1 MFCKTKKFLIGQHQL
16 ILTHQ
21 HIGQGTGLGPDSLPC
36 FGLVLMSVHLGLV
49 SIHSGFGFDLVSVL
63 IVSTATLTENMLC
76 CFILASKM
84 LCLYRGWLNI
94 EKHNNLPS
102 HALS

>member
-1 MFCKTKKFLIGQHQL
+1 MFCKTKTFLIGQHQL

-21 HIGQGTGLGPDSLPC
+21 HIGQGTGLGPDSVLPC
-36 FGLVLMSVHLGLV
+36 FGLVSVSV
-49 SIHSGFGFDLVSVL
+49 HSGFGFDLVSVL

>member
-1 MFCKTKKFLIGQHQL
+1 MFCKTKTFLIGQHQL

-21 HIGQGTGLGPDSLPC
+21 HIGQGTGLGPDSVLPC
-36 FGLVLMSVHLGLV
+36 LGLV
-49 SIHSGFGFDLVSVL
+49 SVSVHSSFVFDLVSVL
-63 IVSTATLTENMLC
+63 IVLTATLTENMLC
-76 CFILASKM
+76 CFILASKK
-84 LCLYRGWLNI
+84 LCLYWGWLNI